1 MKTQIAS
8 ILSAAL
14 VVAAPA
20 TMAEEATGPWSGSA
34 SLGYLATSGNSD
46 TTNVSASTTVGY
58 NVGRWHH
65 EGVAGAIGATT
76 DDETTA
82 EAYRLGYTAKYDFT
96 DTDYIF
102 GRLNWDKD
110 KFSGYDQQT
119 SATLGYGRR
128 VLNTD
133 DMVLN
138 LELGAGYKQND
149 LRDGTSEDEA
159 ILRAAGDFTWTL
171 TETSS
176 FEQKLS
182 VERGSSNT
190 YMESASTLKAR
201 LIGATSLALGYTVK
215 RNSDVPE
222 GSSKTDTFTTI
233 GVEYTF

>member
-1 MKTQIAS
+1 MKYQIAS

-14 VVAAPA
+14 VVATPA
-20 TMAEEATGPWSGSA
+20 AVAEEATGPWSGTA

-46 TTNVSASTTVGY
+46 TTKVSAATTVNY

-82 EAYRLGYTAKYDFT
+82 EAYRLGYTAT
-96 DTDYIF
+96 
-102 GRLNWDKD
+102 
-110 KFSGYDQQT
+110 
-119 SATLGYGRR
+119 TLRYGRR
-128 VLNTD
+128 VINTD

-171 TETSS
+171 SETSS
-176 FEQKLS
+176 FVQKLS
-182 VERGSSNT
+182 VESGSSNT
-190 YMESASTLKAR
+190 YMEAASTLKAR

-215 RNSDVPE
+215 RNTDVPE

-233 GVEYTF
+233 GVEYAF